1 MDHALFFSIH
11 PHPYP
16 TMKRIVSLS
25 FLVIALANL
34 VQAQSVP
41 LEVFAGDKRTTLDL
55 LLIRNLHGKADA
67 KSKFLFFSRSRVS
80 LDYNETKTA
89 NLPQFSLTEALSY
102 NIKSLRGFAPVAV
115 LQVFN
120 RGTFPKAGI
129 QYLKLKPHFTFFS
142 WSVVD
147 LAKDPFV
154 DVFILSRFTP
164 KLTEKMRLY
173 TQLELLSNFPTQ
185 ESANMNFIQRVRV
198 GLKFDEIQFGLG
210 LDINETGKD
219 NFTNTTNGG
228 VFFRYEF

>member
-1 MDHALFFSIH
+1 
-11 PHPYP
+11 
-16 TMKRIVSLS
+16 MKRIVSLA

-55 LLIRNLHGKADA
+55 LLIKNLHGKVET

-80 LDYNETKTA
+80 LDYNETKTSS
-89 NLPQFSLTEALSY
+89 LPQFSLTEALSY
-102 NIKSLRGFAPVAV
+102 NIKGLKGFAPVAV

-129 QYLKLKPHFTFFS
+129 QYLKLKPNFTFFS
-142 WSVVD
+142 WSVID

-164 KLTEKMRLY
+164 KLTEKMKLY
-173 TQLELLSNFPTQ
+173 TQLELLNNLPTEGNANLNFV
-185 ESANMNFIQRVRV
+185 QRIRV
-198 GLKFDEIQFGLG
+198 GFKFDEVQFGLG
-210 LDINETGKD
+210 LDLNETGKE
-219 NFTNTTNGG
+219 NFTNSTNAG
-228 VFFRYEF
+228 VFLRYEF